1 MLKVKQFMLEDIVR
15 YYANPEEIN
24 QKLRDY
30 QQMYRFNVRKFF
42 QLTNLLDRKGNP
54 TPLYMKL
61 HELLNTRPNNYINA
75 SLSEQI
81 FMEIVW
87 IELLSNE
94 ESKGNFYR
102 YIKIFPEHSEKKKL
116 IELLEERGLS
126 KNSATK
132 YVNNILFTLNNTNW
146 GTWFFKIEKVGK
158 QVYIQRKEFYDGELE
173 HLSIFGLAYA
183 LYRIVKEKEKWN
195 GTSLREIVSPKT
207 EIAQVLN
214 LYLFP
219 TYHLRKMLRG
229 LKNRKMIGLELVAD
243 LDNIHLL
250 PNMNSLKVI
259 DKAIE
264 LIKNNF

>member
-1 MLKVKQFMLEDIVR
+1 MLKVKQIILEDIVR
-15 YYANPEEIN
+15 YYTNPEEIS

-30 QQMYRFNVRKFF
+30 QQMYRFNITKFF
-42 QLTNLLDRKGNP
+42 QIVNLLDKKGNP

-75 SLSEQI
+75 SLPEQI

-94 ESKGNFYR
+94 NKGNFYR
-102 YIKIFPEHSEKKKL
+102 YIKVFPEHSEKKEL
-116 IELLEERGLS
+116 IELLEEKGLS

-132 YVNNILFTLNNTNW
+132 YVNNILFTLNNTDW
-146 GTWFFKIEKVGK
+146 GRKWFFKIEKVGK
-158 QVYIQRKEFYDGELE
+158 QVYIHRKEFYDGELE

-183 LYRIVKEKEKWN
+183 LYKLIKEKEKWN

-214 LYLFP
+214 LHLFP

-229 LKNRKMIGLELVAD
+229 LRNRKIIGLELVAD

-250 PNMNSLKVI
+250 PDMNSLKVI
-259 DKAIE
+259 DKAIKYLKE
-264 LIKNNF
+264 